1 MIGRELHGHSS
12 YPFLSALAWEQ
23 KRHHGRVGN
32 QKALWCGYIIALT
45 YNNLRSVLCSK
56 ESPLAVPP
64 DLIFHQLCFSWDF
77 DRVYCIHFLPPS
89 SSALPLNATHY
100 MSEWSRSLFSILF
113 SNMISHQWRGFVLQ
127 LLIRT
132 CSLIWDDWWCTVNI
146 IKE

>member
-64 DLIFHQLCFSWDF
+64 DWFVISFASLEILTECTVSISFL
-77 DRVYCIHFLPPS
+77 LPPLPFRWMQLTICQS
-89 SSALPLNATHY
+89 GAGHCSQFCSQIWYHTSGVALCCSFWFGPAV
-100 MSEWSRSLFSILF
+100 WFG
-113 SNMISHQWRGFVLQ
+113 MIDDVQW
-127 LLIRT
+127 I
-132 CSLIWDDWWCTVNI
+132 
-146 IKE
+146 